1 MAISRLSIIK
11 FLELALTCSCV
22 ALHYHSY
29 NAEADVGMLVTG
41 TFVGFLIIF
50 AGAAA
55 GYVMQTPSHK
65 RIDVFYSLVGV
76 ALFVASGAVIIDK
89 YQHPTISETLQNRIY
104 SVFRY
109 QHASKSD
116 WTNKNLAKASLAIIN
131 GAILLFDAVLTQRGG

>member
-29 NAEADVGMLVTG
+29 NAEPEVGMLVTG
-41 TFVGFLIIF
+41 TFVGYLIIF
-50 AGAAA
+50 AGAAS

-89 YQHPTISETLQNRIY
+89 FQHT
-104 SVFRY
+104 
-109 QHASKSD
+109 SKSD
-116 WTNKNLAKASLAIIN
+116 WTNKNLAKGSLAIIN
-131 GAILLFDAVLTQRGG
+131 GAILLFDAIITQRGG